1 MEKITLIA
9 GAILAILSGYAYNSY
24 SNKNKIHKML
34 LKKFG
39 EKPKHKE
46 YNFDEI
52 KILWKETRSE
62 GCLGNID
69 DITWND
75 LSMDQIFARINVCCS
90 SIGEQYLYRS
100 LRTISY
106 DDAKMESLEEKIV
119 FAIENQ
125 DDRVDIQ
132 KKLLRIGKRT
142 NSYYIPSFL
151 NALENF
157 KLDKIWVYYL
167 LQILLF
173 LAIILSIFLQ
183 HTYAYAFLGIIFLV
197 NINIYAL
204 MKNKYEINM
213 DLLIA
218 VQAILQISKELAGK
232 KETAVSIAFRE
243 NVRIAGK
250 LARSMAFVSGRHRRK
265 ASADFMEM
273 CAMYL
278 TGAFL
283 FDFVLYNRIL
293 AKLDHNLNAVFELYT
308 SLGELDMAISAAS
321 FRKSLPVCCI
331 PQFCG
336 ESRIDY
342 EEMYNPLLE
351 NPVYNDFSLSDSC
364 IITGSNASGK
374 STFTKAIAVNEILA
388 MSIHTCAAKTARIA
402 KAEVYTSMAIRDD
415 LLSGESYFVKEIK
428 SLQRIVEVI
437 ERGSFVIAVI
447 DEILRGTNNR
457 ERISASAAI
466 LKYLENKN
474 CAVIVASHDIE
485 LISLL
490 HSDRYVNYYFCE
502 KAEKEEII
510 FDYKIHQGICEQ
522 KNAIKL
528 LDYFGF
534 PESIVENA
542 YRYSI
547 SP

>member
-9 GAILAILSGYAYNSY
+9 GAILAILAGYAYNSY

-243 NVRIAGK
+243 NVR
-250 LARSMAFVSGRHRRK
+250 SPVSLQDQWHL
-265 ASADFMEM
+265 SAEGTEERLRQILWK
-273 CAMYL
+273 CVQCILRA
-278 TGAFL
+278 L
-283 FDFVLYNRIL
+283 FYS
-293 AKLDHNLNAVFELYT
+293 T
-308 SLGELDMAISAAS
+308 
-321 FRKSLPVCCI
+321 
-331 PQFCG
+331 
-336 ESRIDY
+336 
-342 EEMYNPLLE
+342 
-351 NPVYNDFSLSDSC
+351 LSC
-364 IITGSNASGK
+364 ITGSWQSW
-374 STFTKAIAVNEILA
+374 
-388 MSIHTCAAKTARIA
+388 
-402 KAEVYTSMAIRDD
+402 
-415 LLSGESYFVKEIK
+415 
-428 SLQRIVEVI
+428 
-437 ERGSFVIAVI
+437 
-447 DEILRGTNNR
+447 
-457 ERISASAAI
+457 
-466 LKYLENKN
+466 
-474 CAVIVASHDIE
+474 
-485 LISLL
+485 
-490 HSDRYVNYYFCE
+490 
-502 KAEKEEII
+502 II
-510 FDYKIHQGICEQ
+510 I
-522 KNAIKL
+522 
-528 LDYFGF
+528 
-534 PESIVENA
+534 
-542 YRYSI
+542 
-547 SP
+547 